1 MSTGRNFVLK
11 FVGKG
16 NKKLVSDSDITKII
30 TFIPDPPQEKLDDMG
45 LIAYNR
51 GINNGMGDTSRGRP
65 PTTIYNVVDI
75 NKYNVFKM
83 NQQTYDKINDTEKS
97 TVYAISSELA
107 NVDEQTEKYMNSIT
121 DTLNNNKTIGGGKSK
136 KSRRRPRRSHKKRI
150 YSSRRR
156 SSRRK

>member
-11 FVGKG
+11 FVGKRI
-16 NKKLVSDSDITKII
+16 KVLVPDSDTTKII

-65 PTTIYNVVDI
+65 PTNIYNVVDI

-83 NQQTYDKINDTEKS
+83 TQQTYDKINDTEKS
-97 TVYAISSELA
+97 TVYAISNELA
-107 NVDEQTEKYMNSIT
+107 KTDAQTEAYMTYIT
-121 DTLNNNKTIGGGKSK
+121 DMIENNKTFGGGKSK